1 MHGIR
6 KMGYSAYWMEV
17 SSVGGT
23 LISDALLNHKYT
35 IYRQYPLEEN
45 TIYSNGGYSIRQND
59 FALPL
64 GIVTSA
70 DLALEEGWS

>member
-45 TIYSNGGYSIRQND
+45 TIYSNGGSIRS
-59 FALPL
+59 AKMILPSHWGL
-64 GIVTSA
+64 
-70 DLALEEGWS
+70 